1 MGSVTKPMRRGTA
14 VPLFALLSSAVLAMV
29 LAAQTS
35 LACTDKVAIPVP
47 AAMPGMDMSAAPG
60 ALGQALMICPLVLAL
75 SAVSALLILGAVALL
90 WRDPHRALT
99 QRSIWL
105 ALARLPP
112 SRTAVTVALAGGIA
126 VAAMLWLDRSGP
138 PALPICALLVA
149 VLVLCSLTA
158 TAACIAF
165 GRIAVALGRRVML
178 AIVAA
183 IARTSASPAARCFE
197 FADRIA
203 CSAGVCLLA
212 AGRGLRAPP
221 SFVR

>member
-1 MGSVTKPMRRGTA
+1 MRRRTV

-47 AAMPGMDMSAAPG
+47 GAMPPMPGMELAAVPG
-60 ALGQALMICPLVLAL
+60 PVGQALMICPIVLAL
-75 SAVSALLILGAVALL
+75 SVASALSILAAAVLL
-90 WRDPHRALT
+90 WRDPHRAVT

-105 ALARLPP
+105 ALASLPP
-112 SRTAVTVALAGGIA
+112 SRTAVAVALAGSAA

-149 VLVLCSLTA
+149 VLVLCSLSA
-158 TAACIAF
+158 TVACIAF
-165 GRIAVALGRRVML
+165 GRIAMALGRRVML

-183 IARTSASPAARCFE
+183 IARTSVSTAARRFE

-203 CSAGVCLLA
+203 CSACVCLLA

>member
-1 MGSVTKPMRRGTA
+1 MPLRRGTA

-47 AAMPGMDMSAAPG
+47 AAMPSMPGMEMAGLPG
-60 ALGQALMICPLVLAL
+60 PVDQALMICPLVLVLSAL
-75 SAVSALLILGAVALL
+75 SASLILAAAVLL
-90 WRDPHRALT
+90 WRDPHRAVT
-99 QRSIWL
+99 QRAIWL
-105 ALARLPP
+105 ALASLPP
-112 SRTAVTVALAGGIA
+112 SRTAVAVALAGGGA

-149 VLVLCSLTA
+149 VLVLCSLSA
-158 TAACIAF
+158 TVVCIAF
-165 GRIAVALGRRVML
+165 GRIAMTLGRRLMH

-183 IARTSASPAARCFE
+183 IARTSVSPAARCFE

-203 CSAGVCLLA
+203 SSACVCLLA

>member
-1 MGSVTKPMRRGTA
+1 
-14 VPLFALLSSAVLAMV
+14 MV

-47 AAMPGMDMSAAPG
+47 EAMPPMPGMEMAGPV
-60 ALGQALMICPLVLAL
+60 GQALMICPIVLAL
-75 SAVSALLILGAVALL
+75 SVASALLILAAAVLL
-90 WRDPHRALT
+90 WRDPHRAVT
-99 QRSIWL
+99 RHSICW
-105 ALARLPP
+105 ALASLPP
-112 SRTAVTVALAGGIA
+112 SRTAVAVALAGGGA

-149 VLVLCSLTA
+149 VMVLCSLTA
-158 TAACIAF
+158 TAAGIAF
-165 GRIAVALGRRVML
+165 GRVAMTLGRRLML

-183 IARTSASPAARCFE
+183 IARASVSPAARCFE
-197 FADRIA
+197 FAGRTV
-203 CSAGVCLLA
+203 CSAGTCLLA